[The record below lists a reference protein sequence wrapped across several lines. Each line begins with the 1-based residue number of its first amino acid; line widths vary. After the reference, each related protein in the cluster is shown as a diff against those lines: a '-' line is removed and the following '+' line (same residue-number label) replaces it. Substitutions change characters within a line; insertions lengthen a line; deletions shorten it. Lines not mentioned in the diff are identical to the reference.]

1 MSDTMIDFTATLARL
16 RAGDADM
23 PWPDRRNLVTR
34 LAEELSGD
42 DAKGPLVELVELL
55 AGDPKWE
62 VRRDVADML
71 LLLPENDLVRLVARL
86 SEDTNAFVRSA
97 AERPIARHRKGQ
109 RQVARACEGQDRFQ
123 VQWQSFERLHGK
135 QALARARRI
144 AERQFEHLI
153 GATVHEMR
161 NVLTPLK
168 ASVTSLARQLD
179 GAVLDRTPFRRHV
192 TKAQGRLV
200 FLERL
205 LEDLRSFSQPL
216 PTHHR
221 RERLRALIVE
231 AVAMAQDALAAGG
244 RDGRRV
250 KIEIDASEAVTIEVA
265 RQHILVAIANVVK
278 NAVEAYATGPK
289 ALERGMVWVRAHAV
303 GDECAEIVVEDQGMG
318 ISAEDLDELRQFTP
332 GKTTKRNQGTGFG
345 LPIARRNIQAHG
357 GELSI
362 ASEEG
367 IGTTVTTMLPLD
379 QEKGGEP

>member
-1 MSDTMIDFTATLARL
+1 MNDTIIDYATILVRL

-23 PWPDRRNLVTR
+23 PWPDRRDLVTR

-42 DAKGPLVELVELL
+42 DATQHLIELVEVL

-62 VRRDVADML
+62 VRRDIADML
-71 LLLPENDLVRLVARL
+71 LLLPETDFVRLAARL
-86 SEDTNAFVRSA
+86 TEDSNAFVRSA
-97 AERPIARHRKGQ
+97 AERAIARHRKGQ
-109 RQVARACEGQDRFQ
+109 RQIERASEGQDRFQ
-123 VQWQSFERLHGK
+123 VQWQAFERLHGK
-135 QALARARRI
+135 QALARAQRI
-144 AERQFEHLI
+144 TERQFEHLV

-168 ASVTSLARQLD
+168 ASVTTLARQLD
-179 GAVLDRTPFRRHV
+179 GAVLDPSPFRRHV
-192 TKAQGRLV
+192 TKAQGRLD

-205 LEDLRSFSQPL
+205 LEDLRSFSQPI

-244 RDGRRV
+244 RNGRRV
-250 KIEIDASEAVTIEVA
+250 KIEIDAAEAVTVEVA
-265 RQHILVAIANVVK
+265 RHHILVAIANVVK

-289 ALERGMVWVRAHAV
+289 ALERGMVWVRAHVV
-303 GDECAEIVVEDQGMG
+303 GDESVEIVVEDQGMG
-318 ISAEDLDELRQFTP
+318 ISVEDLEELRQFTP

-362 ASEEG
+362 TSEEG
-367 IGTTVTTMLPLD
+367 LGTTVTMMLPLD
-379 QEKGGEP
+379 QERRGQP

>member
-1 MSDTMIDFTATLARL
+1 MNDTMIDYATILVRL

-23 PWPDRRNLVTR
+23 PWPDRRDLVTR

-42 DAKGPLVELVELL
+42 DATQHLIELVEVL

-62 VRRDVADML
+62 VRRDIADML
-71 LLLPENDLVRLVARL
+71 LLLPETDFVRLAARL
-86 SEDTNAFVRSA
+86 TEDSNAFVRSA
-97 AERPIARHRKGQ
+97 AERAIARHRKGQ
-109 RQVARACEGQDRFQ
+109 RQIERASEGQDRFQ
-123 VQWQSFERLHGK
+123 VQWQAFERLHGK
-135 QALARARRI
+135 QALVRAQRI
-144 AERQFEHLI
+144 TERQFEHLV

-168 ASVTSLARQLD
+168 ASVTTLARQLD
-179 GAVLDRTPFRRHV
+179 GAVLDPSPFRRHV
-192 TKAQGRLV
+192 TKAQGRLD

-205 LEDLRSFSQPL
+205 LEDLRSFSQPI

-244 RDGRRV
+244 RNGRRV
-250 KIEIDASEAVTIEVA
+250 KIEIDAAEAVTVEVA
-265 RQHILVAIANVVK
+265 RHHILVAIANVVK

-289 ALERGMVWVRAHAV
+289 ALERGMVWVRAHVV
-303 GDECAEIVVEDQGMG
+303 GDESVEIVVEDQGMG
-318 ISAEDLDELRQFTP
+318 ISVEDLEELRQFTP

-362 ASEEG
+362 TSEEG
-367 IGTTVTTMLPLD
+367 LGTTVTMMLPLD
-379 QEKGGEP
+379 QERRGQP

>member
-1 MSDTMIDFTATLARL
+1 MNDTIIDYATILVRL

-23 PWPDRRNLVTR
+23 PWPDRRDLVTR

-42 DAKGPLVELVELL
+42 DATQHLIELVEVL

-62 VRRDVADML
+62 VRRDIADML
-71 LLLPENDLVRLVARL
+71 LLLPETDFVRLAARL
-86 SEDTNAFVRSA
+86 TEDSNAFVRSA
-97 AERPIARHRKGQ
+97 AERAIARHRKGQ
-109 RQVARACEGQDRFQ
+109 RQIERASEGQDRFQ
-123 VQWQSFERLHGK
+123 VQWQAFERLHGK
-135 QALARARRI
+135 QALVRAQRI
-144 AERQFEHLI
+144 TERQFEHLV

-168 ASVTSLARQLD
+168 ASVTTLARQLD
-179 GAVLDRTPFRRHV
+179 GAVLDPSPFRRHV
-192 TKAQGRLV
+192 TKAQGRLD

-205 LEDLRSFSQPL
+205 LEDLRSFSQPI

-244 RDGRRV
+244 RNGRRV
-250 KIEIDASEAVTIEVA
+250 KIEIDAAEAVTVEVA
-265 RQHILVAIANVVK
+265 RHHILVAIANVVK

-289 ALERGMVWVRAHAV
+289 ALERGMVWVRAHVV
-303 GDECAEIVVEDQGMG
+303 GDESVEIVVEDQGMG
-318 ISAEDLDELRQFTP
+318 ISVEDLEELRQFTP

-362 ASEEG
+362 TSEEG
-367 IGTTVTTMLPLD
+367 LGTTVTMMLPLD
-379 QEKGGEP
+379 QERRGQP

>member
-1 MSDTMIDFTATLARL
+1 MNDTMIDYATILVRL

-23 PWPDRRNLVTR
+23 PWPDRRDLVTR

-42 DAKGPLVELVELL
+42 DATQHLIELVEVL

-62 VRRDVADML
+62 VRRDIADML
-71 LLLPENDLVRLVARL
+71 LLLPENDFVRLAARL
-86 SEDTNAFVRSA
+86 TEDSNAFVRSA
-97 AERPIARHRKGQ
+97 AERAIARHRKGQ
-109 RQVARACEGQDRFQ
+109 RQIERASEGQDRFQ
-123 VQWQSFERLHGK
+123 VQWQAFERLHGK
-135 QALARARRI
+135 QALARAQRI
-144 AERQFEHLI
+144 TERQFEHLV

-168 ASVTSLARQLD
+168 ASVTTLARQLD
-179 GAVLDRTPFRRHV
+179 GAVLDPSPFRRHV
-192 TKAQGRLV
+192 TKAQGRLD

-205 LEDLRSFSQPL
+205 LEDLRSFSQPI

-244 RDGRRV
+244 RNGRRV
-250 KIEIDASEAVTIEVA
+250 KIEIDAAEAVTVEVA
-265 RQHILVAIANVVK
+265 RHHILVAIANVVK

-289 ALERGMVWVRAHAV
+289 ALERGMVWVRAHVV
-303 GDECAEIVVEDQGMG
+303 GDESVEIVVEDQGMG
-318 ISAEDLDELRQFTP
+318 ISVEDLEELRQFTP

-362 ASEEG
+362 TSEEG
-367 IGTTVTTMLPLD
+367 LGTTVTMMLPLD
-379 QEKGGEP
+379 QERRGQP

>member
-1 MSDTMIDFTATLARL
+1 MNDTMIDYATILVRL

-23 PWPDRRNLVTR
+23 PWPDRRDLVTR

-42 DAKGPLVELVELL
+42 DATQHLIELVEVL

-62 VRRDVADML
+62 VRRDIADML
-71 LLLPENDLVRLVARL
+71 LLLPENDFVRLAARL
-86 SEDTNAFVRSA
+86 TEDSNAFVRSA
-97 AERPIARHRKGQ
+97 AERAIARHRKGQ
-109 RQVARACEGQDRFQ
+109 RQIERASEGQDRFQ
-123 VQWQSFERLHGK
+123 VQWQAFERLHGK
-135 QALARARRI
+135 QALVRAQRI
-144 AERQFEHLI
+144 TERQFEHLV

-168 ASVTSLARQLD
+168 ASVTTLARQLD
-179 GAVLDRTPFRRHV
+179 GAVLDPSPFRRHV
-192 TKAQGRLV
+192 TKAQGRLD

-205 LEDLRSFSQPL
+205 LEDLRSFSQPI

-244 RDGRRV
+244 RNGRRV
-250 KIEIDASEAVTIEVA
+250 KIEIDAAEAVTVEVA
-265 RQHILVAIANVVK
+265 RHHILVAIANVVK

-289 ALERGMVWVRAHAV
+289 ALERGMVWVRAHVV
-303 GDECAEIVVEDQGMG
+303 GDESVEIVVEDQGMG
-318 ISAEDLDELRQFTP
+318 ISVEDLEELRQFTP

-362 ASEEG
+362 TSEEG
-367 IGTTVTTMLPLD
+367 LGTTVTMMLPLD
-379 QEKGGEP
+379 QERRGQP